1 MTSVPNR
8 NNYDQTYAGV
18 YKNSSWKLAIALAVL
33 FGLEIEQI
41 DAITAFLNSN
51 VDKDIFVKLPPSWL
65 ENNKD
70 VPREEVY
77 KLLKALYGLKQAP
90 RLWQDYLRQKLGEL
104 DFEPC
109 GFDSSVYF
117 NKSTNILLITYVD
130 DFLILRKNISDI
142 NAFKL
147 ALRKKFDIEDLRAA
161 NYFLSVRI
169 TRHKDRSI
177 SLY

>member
-1 MTSVPNR
+1 M
-8 NNYDQTYAGV
+8 
-18 YKNSSWKLAIALAVL
+18 AVL

-41 DAITAFLNSN
+41 DAITAFLNS
-51 VDKDIFVKLPPSWL
+51 DADEDIFVEPPPGWL

-70 VPREEVY
+70 VPKEEVC

-104 DFEPC
+104 DFEPY
-109 GFDSSVYF
+109 GSDSSVYF
-117 NKSTNILLITYVD
+117 NKSTNILLITYVN
-130 DFLILRKNISDI
+130 DFFILRKNISDI

-147 ALRKKFDIEDLRAA
+147 ALRKKFDIEDLRVA

-169 TRHKDRSI
+169 TRYKDRSI